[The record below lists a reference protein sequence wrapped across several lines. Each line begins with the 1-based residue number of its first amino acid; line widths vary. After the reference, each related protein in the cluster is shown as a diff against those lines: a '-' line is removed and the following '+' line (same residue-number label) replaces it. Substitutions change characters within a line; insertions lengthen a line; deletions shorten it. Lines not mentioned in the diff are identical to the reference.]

1 MFSEICHKI
10 PVTKGNSILWGVG
23 EKKKMTLSEITGFA
37 TLKTTVVN
45 SINLK
50 DH

>member
-1 MFSEICHKI
+1 MLSKLCHKI
-10 PVTKGNSILWGVG
+10 LVIKVNITLWV
-23 EKKKMTLSEITGFA
+23 KNMTLSEITGFA

-50 DH
+50 DQ